1 MAGHLIMNC
10 HGCKWLDRYKKDGNG
25 YCCRVVRSQ
34 TQSSKVRR
42 PDMDAASCTSSAIG
56 KLAGKLNASRMFER
70 SSQMDICEY
79 PVTDG
84 YTLRGKKY
92 EIRHRSI
99 RAVVAGAAP
108 YAVYID
114 GEFYATC
121 ETMQEATEEIHAI
134 EQDELSERRRLY

>member
-1 MAGHLIMNC
+1 
-10 HGCKWLDRYKKDGNG
+10 
-25 YCCRVVRSQ
+25 
-34 TQSSKVRR
+34 
-42 PDMDAASCTSSAIG
+42 
-56 KLAGKLNASRMFER
+56 
-70 SSQMDICEY
+70 MDICEY

-114 GEFYATC
+114 GEFYTTC